1 MKKLLY
7 SILAIGFCAA
17 MNSCWQEDI
26 PEAGA
31 ARHQVTELKGV
42 PGDEEALLTWTMPE
56 NWEPTDYII
65 TYTTSSEQSFRTG
78 GKKEFT
84 ATELTNGSTYVFN
97 VQAVYGKLISNAVS
111 VSVKPSTSRFPV
123 TDLDGDGSDSMVT
136 LYWTR
141 PATTVL
147 SYTLTWFK
155 EGAEADIQTVEL
167 DAEKESYEVTGL
179 TNDVNYT
186 FSLVANYTKG
196 ASEAAT
202 VKVMPTL
209 AIPYI
214 LDRTTAAVNQP
225 ITFKFNMEGYPTAT
239 NIEWTFPDGAVIIGE
254 EVSYGIGSTGTQKVT
269 LSADIKGKT
278 KTWTLEVVIREYVI
292 NFFDWEQNGT
302 NYEGFKGGCPVFSP
316 DGKTIYDITFNKKA
330 ALYALDVITGE
341 LKWKYVPETAM
352 PSYNPITVNPV
363 TGDIYFGTTSAANFF
378 AITSEGEL
386 KWQFKGANS
395 MKSAAPAVNAA
406 GTVVYIGDNVGN
418 IFALD
423 AATGTQLWTYATGS
437 ATAALLVNGSELVV
451 GAGNG
456 TVVFLNVA
464 DGSEVAKLALG
475 ANMTDISGFAV
486 AADKATVYAPCK
498 TSMAAFNLNTHTVTI
513 EAKEIA
519 GNNLYEPVVA
529 PNGTIFVGGKD
540 NTMYCLNPD
549 LTVKWSKL
557 HTDAKGNVTNA
568 FNYSRPC
575 VDAENNFYIT
585 SGQNG
590 NTTYVLTADGDIRYA
605 WKYDASDNNQKQMGG
620 NNFLDG
626 VLYTAFIG
634 STTKN
639 GALVGKYFGGQRASG
654 WSTHGGD
661 ICGSCCIK

>member
-42 PGDEEALLTWTMPE
+42 PGDEEAQLTWTMPE
-56 NWEPTDYII
+56 NWEPTDYIVS
-65 TYTTSSEQSFRTG
+65 YTTTSEQSFRTG
-78 GKKEFT
+78 GKKEFL
-84 ATELTNGSTYVFN
+84 ATELTNGSNYVFS
-97 VQAVYGKLISNAVS
+97 VQAVYGKLISNAVT

-136 LYWTR
+136 LSWTR
-141 PATTVL
+141 PAMTVL
-147 SYTLTWFK
+147 SYTLTWFM
-155 EGAEADIQTVEL
+155 EGAEADVQTVEI
-167 DAEKESYEVTGL
+167 DADKESYEITDL

-186 FSLVANYTKG
+186 FTLVANYAKG
-196 ASEAAT
+196 ASEPAT
-202 VKVMPTL
+202 IKAMPTL

-225 ITFKFNMEGYPTAT
+225 ITFKFNTEGYPGAT
-239 NIEWTFPDGAVIIGE
+239 DIKWAFPDGAVISGE
-254 EVSYGIGSTGTQKVT
+254 EVAYGINATGTQKVT
-269 LSADIKGKT
+269 LSAVIKGKT
-278 KTWTLEVVIREYVI
+278 KTWTLDVVIRDYVV
-292 NFFDWEQNGT
+292 NFNEWETSGT
-302 NYEGFKGGCPVFSP
+302 NYEGFKGSCPVFSP
-316 DGKTIYDITFNKKA
+316 DGKTVYDITFNKRA
-330 ALYALDVITGE
+330 ALYAIDVITGT
-341 LKWKYVPETAM
+341 LKWKYVPETSM
-352 PSYNPITVNPV
+352 GSYNPLTVNPV
-363 TGDIYFGTTSAANFF
+363 TGDVYFGTTSAGNFF
-378 AITSEGEL
+378 AVTSTGEL
-386 KWQFKGANS
+386 KWQFKGAGS

-406 GTVVYIGDNVGN
+406 GTVVYIGDAAGN

-423 AATGTQLWTYATGS
+423 ASTGTQLWSYASGS

-451 GAGNG
+451 GVGNG

-464 DGSEVAKLALG
+464 DGSVVSTLALG

-486 AADKATVYAPCK
+486 AADKTTVYAPCK
-498 TSMAAFNLNTHTVTI
+498 TSMAAFDLKTHAVII

-529 PNGTIFVGGKD
+529 PNGSIFVCGKD
-540 NTMYCLNPD
+540 NTMYCLDKD
-549 LTVKWSKL
+549 LNVKWSKQ
-557 HTDAKGNVTNA
+557 HIDVKGAVTNA

-575 VDAENNFYIT
+575 VDTENNFYVT
-585 SGQNG
+585 SGQNS
-590 NTTYVLTADGDIRYA
+590 NTTYIMSADGDVKQTWTYES
-605 WKYDASDNNQKQMGG
+605 SDLNQKQMGG
-620 NNFLDG
+620 NNYLDG
-626 VLYTAFIG
+626 VLYSAFIG

-639 GALVGKYFGGQRASG
+639 GVLLGRYVGGQRASS